1 MFHRKYCINLVE
13 SIPRSV
19 ADFQTDSNGI
29 QKYILLE
36 INTISKYF
44 LFRMKYFI
52 DGACLV

>member
-36 INTISKYF
+36 INTISKSF
-44 LFRMKYFI
+44 WFRMKYFI